1 MNVEESKA
9 YFHKNFGKYIRDYK
23 FIPNVDLAVP
33 LINNYFAFSIDMP
46 FLVSVHGYFAVSTN
60 RRSFWPAADNED
72 LRV

>member
-46 FLVSVHGYFAVSTN
+46 FLVSVSTN